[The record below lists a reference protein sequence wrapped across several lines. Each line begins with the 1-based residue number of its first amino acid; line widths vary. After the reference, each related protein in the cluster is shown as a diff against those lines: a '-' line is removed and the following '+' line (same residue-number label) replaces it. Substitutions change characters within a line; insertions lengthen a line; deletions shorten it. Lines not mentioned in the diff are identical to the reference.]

1 MSDKQRTIGNAI
13 SVSGIGLHTGKPV
26 SMTFKPAAVGHGVV
40 FQRMDSPGSPLIPAL
55 ADYVTDIARGTVLGI
70 GNVRVHTVEHV
81 MAAVAGLGIDNL
93 LIELTDEEPPALD
106 GSSYPFIEALR
117 KAEIVEQEAE
127 RIYLDLEKTLTYHD
141 EKSAID
147 IVVVPSSE
155 FRVTYMIDYPNTL
168 LGTQYTS
175 MYSISEFEEEFSK
188 ARTFCLLSEMQHLK
202 ERGLIRGGSLEN
214 AVVFVDQDLPE
225 SEYNELKHTF
235 HFDGELKHSGA
246 ILGDGSLR
254 YPNEPVR
261 HKTLDLV
268 GDLALVG
275 APIRGHVLA
284 ARAGHASHV
293 EVAKML
299 RRLLEAQKVARKYGG
314 GKSGQGYVFDSE
326 AIENLL
332 PHKYP
337 MLLVDRI
344 LELVPGERVVGL
356 KNVTRNEPF
365 FNGHFPGHPVMPG
378 VLIVEAMGQTGGVLL
393 LNSVENADRK
403 VVYFM
408 GLENVKFRK
417 PVTPGD
423 QVRFHVEMLLFRRG
437 ICKMKGAA
445 YVDQTLVAEAEMTA
459 AVIDRQG

>member
-1 MSDKQRTIGNAI
+1 LSDKQRTIGAAI

-26 SMTFKPAAVGHGVV
+26 SMTCKPAAVGHGIV
-40 FQRMDSPGSPLIPAL
+40 FQRTDAPGSPLIPAL
-55 ADYVTDIARGTVLGI
+55 AEFVVDIARGTVLGKD
-70 GNVRVHTVEHV
+70 GVRVHTVEHV

-93 LIELTDEEPPALD
+93 LIELTDEEPPAVD
-106 GSSYPFIEALR
+106 GSSYPFIQALR
-117 KAEIVEQEAE
+117 KAEIVEQDAE
-127 RIYLDLEKTLTYHD
+127 RTYLELEKTLTYHD
-141 EKSAID
+141 DKHAID

-155 FRVTYMIDYPNTL
+155 FRVTYMIDYPNTV

-175 MYSISEFEEEFSK
+175 MYSITEFEEEFSK
-188 ARTFCLLSEMQHLK
+188 SRTFCLLSEMRHLK

-225 SEYNELKHTF
+225 DEYTDLKHTF
-235 HFDGELKHSGA
+235 HFEGDLKHGGT
-246 ILGDGSLR
+246 ILGDTSLR

-275 APIRGHVLA
+275 APIKGHVLA

-299 RRLLEAQKVARKYGG
+299 RRLLEAQKVARKFG
-314 GKSGQGYVFDSE
+314 GKSGQGYVFDSV
-326 AIENLL
+326 AIERLL

-344 LELVPGERVVGL
+344 LELVPSERVIGI

-365 FNGHFPGHPVMPG
+365 FEGHFPGHPVMPG

-393 LNSVENADRK
+393 LNSVENPDSK
-403 VVYFM
+403 VVYFT

-417 PVTPGD
+417 PVIPGD
-423 QVRFHVEMLLFRRG
+423 QIRFHVEMLLFRRG
-437 ICKMKGAA
+437 ICKMKGTA

-459 AVIDRQG
+459 AIIDRQG

>member
-1 MSDKQRTIGNAI
+1 MSDKQRTIGAAI
-13 SVSGIGLHTGKPV
+13 SVSEIGLHTGKPV
-26 SMTFKPAAVGHGVV
+26 SMTCKPAPADHGIV
-40 FQRMDSPGSPLIPAL
+40 FVRTDLPGSPPIPAL
-55 ADYVTDIARGTVLGI
+55 VDHVIEIARGTVLGI
-70 GNVRVHTVEHV
+70 ANARIHTVEHV
-81 MAAVAGLGIDNL
+81 LAAVAGLRIDNL
-93 LIELTDEEPPALD
+93 LIELTDEEPPAMD
-106 GSSYPFIEALR
+106 GSAYPFVEALR
-117 KAEIVEQEAE
+117 KAEIVEQDAE
-127 RIYLDLEKTLTYHD
+127 RVYLDLEKTLTYRD
-141 EKSAID
+141 NEAAID
-147 IVVVPSSE
+147 IVIVPSSE
-155 FRVTYMIDYPNTL
+155 FRVTYMIDYPNTV

-175 MYSISEFEEEFSK
+175 MYSICEFPEEFAK
-188 ARTFCLLSEMQHLK
+188 ARTFCLMSEMRSLK
-202 ERGLIRGGSLEN
+202 DRNLIQGGSLNN
-214 AVVFVDQDLPE
+214 AVVFVDQDLEEE
-225 SEYNELKHTF
+225 SYEDLKHAF
-235 HFDGELKHSGA
+235 HYEGELRHNGPV
-246 ILGDGSLR
+246 LGGVELR

-314 GKSGQGYVFDSE
+314 KSGQGYVFDSE
-326 AIENLL
+326 AIEKLL

-344 LELVPGERVVGL
+344 LELVPSERVVGI

-365 FNGHFPGHPVMPG
+365 FSGHFPGHPVMPG

-393 LNSVENADRK
+393 LNSVEQPETK
-403 VVYFM
+403 VVYFT

-423 QVRFHVEMLLFRRG
+423 QLRFTVEMLLFRRG
-437 ICKMKGAA
+437 ICKMKGTA
-445 YVDQTLVAEAEMTA
+445 YVDKTLVAEAEMTA

>member
-1 MSDKQRTIGNAI
+1 MSDKQRTIGAAI

-26 SMTFKPAAVGHGVV
+26 SMTCKPAPVDHGIIFV
-40 FQRMDSPGSPLIPAL
+40 RTDLPGSPPIPAL
-55 ADYVTDIARGTVLGI
+55 VDYVIDIARGTVLGI
-70 GNVRVHTVEHV
+70 GNARIHTVEHV
-81 MAAVAGLGIDNL
+81 LAAVAGLRVDNL
-93 LIELTDEEPPALD
+93 LIELTDEEPPAMD
-106 GSSYPFIEALR
+106 GSAYPFVEALR
-117 KAEIVEQEAE
+117 KAELVEQDAD
-127 RIYLDLEKTLTYHD
+127 RVYLDLEKTLTYRED
-141 EKSAID
+141 KAAID
-147 IVVVPSSE
+147 IVIVPSSE
-155 FRVTYMIDYPNTL
+155 FRVTYMIDYPNTV

-175 MYSISEFEEEFSK
+175 MYSICEFPEEFAK
-188 ARTFCLLSEMQHLK
+188 ARTFCLMSEMRMLK
-202 ERGLIRGGSLEN
+202 DRNLIQGGSLDN
-214 AVVFVDQDLPE
+214 AVVFVDQELEEAGYEDL
-225 SEYNELKHTF
+225 KTAF
-235 HFDGELKHSGA
+235 HYSGELRHNGPV
-246 ILGDGSLR
+246 LGGVELR

-299 RRLLEAQKVARKYGG
+299 RRLLEAQKVARKFG
-314 GKSGQGYVFDSE
+314 GKSGQGFVFDSE
-326 AIENLL
+326 AIEKLL

-344 LELVPGERVVGL
+344 LELVPSERVVGV

-393 LNSVENADRK
+393 LNSVENPETK

-408 GLENVKFRK
+408 GLDNVKFRK

-423 QVRFHVEMLLFRRG
+423 QIRFTVEMLMFRRG
-437 ICKMKGAA
+437 ICKMKGSA

>member
-1 MSDKQRTIGNAI
+1 MSDKQRTIGAAI

-26 SMTFKPAAVGHGVV
+26 SMTCKPAPIDHGIV
-40 FQRMDSPGSPLIPAL
+40 FVRTDLPGSQPIPAL
-55 ADYVTDIARGTVLGI
+55 AEYVIDIARGTVLGI
-70 GNVRVHTVEHV
+70 GDARIHTVEHV
-81 MAAVAGLGIDNL
+81 LAAVAGLRIDNL
-93 LIELTDEEPPALD
+93 IIELTDEEPPALD
-106 GSSYPFIEALR
+106 GSAYPFIEALR
-117 KAEIVEQEAE
+117 KAELMEQDAE
-127 RIYLDLEKTLTYHD
+127 RVYLELEKTLTYRD
-141 EKSAID
+141 DKGAID
-147 IVVVPSSE
+147 IVIVPSSE
-155 FRVTYMIDYPNTL
+155 FRVTYMIDYPNTA

-175 MYSISEFEEEFSK
+175 MYSIGEFAEEFAK
-188 ARTFCLLSEMQHLK
+188 ARTFCLLSEMQSLK
-202 ERGLIRGGSLEN
+202 ERNLIRGGSLEN
-214 AVVFVDQDLPE
+214 AVVFVDQELTESDYNDL
-225 SEYNELKHTF
+225 KKAF
-235 HFDGELKHSGA
+235 HFDGELKHNGPV
-246 ILGDGSLR
+246 LGDIQLR

-268 GDLALVG
+268 GDLVLVG

-299 RRLLEAQKVARKYGG
+299 RRLLEAQKVARKFG
-314 GKSGQGYVFDSE
+314 GKSGRGFVFDSE
-326 AIENLL
+326 AIEKLL

-344 LELVPGERVVGL
+344 LELVPSERVVGI

-393 LNSVENADRK
+393 LNSVENPESK

-417 PVTPGD
+417 PVVPGD
-423 QVRFHVEMLLFRRG
+423 QIQFTVEMLMFRRG
-437 ICKMKGAA
+437 ICKMRGTAH
-445 YVDQTLVAEAEMTA
+445 VDQILVAEAEMTA
-459 AVIDRQG
+459 AVIDREG

>member
-1 MSDKQRTIGNAI
+1 MADKQRTIGNEIAI
-13 SVSGIGLHTGKPV
+13 SGIGLHTGKPV
-26 SMTFKPAAVGHGVV
+26 SMTMKPAPVNHGIV
-40 FQRMDSPGSPLIPAL
+40 FHRTDIPGSPKIPAL
-55 ADYVTDIARGTVLGI
+55 ADYVIEIARGTVLGKD
-70 GNVRVHTVEHV
+70 NVRIHTVEHV
-81 MAAVAGLGIDNL
+81 LAALGGLRIDNV
-93 LIELTDEEPPALD
+93 LIELTDEEPPAVD
-106 GSSYPFIEALR
+106 GSAYPFVEALR
-117 KAEIVEQEAE
+117 KAEIVEQDAE
-127 RIYLDLEKTLTYHD
+127 REYLDLEKTLTYHD
-141 EKSAID
+141 EKNAID
-147 IVVVPSSE
+147 IVIVPSAE

-175 MYSISEFEEEFSK
+175 MYSICEFVEEFSK
-188 ARTFCLLSEMQHLK
+188 ARTFCLMSEMRALK
-202 ERGLIRGGSLEN
+202 DRGLIKGGTLEN
-214 AVVFVDQDLPE
+214 AVVFVDQELPE
-225 SEYNELKHTF
+225 EEYSELKAAFGHKG
-235 HFDGELKHSGA
+235 DLKHNGSV
-246 ILGDGSLR
+246 LGGVELR

-268 GDLALVG
+268 GDLVLVG

-299 RRLLEAQKVARKYGG
+299 RRLLDAQRVARRYGS
-314 GKSGQGYVFDSE
+314 KSGQGYVFDSE
-326 AIENLL
+326 AIERLL

-344 LELVPGERVVGL
+344 LELVPGERVVGI

-393 LNSVENADRK
+393 LNSVDNPETK

-423 QVRFHVEMLLFRRG
+423 QLRFTVEMLLFRRG
-437 ICKMKGAA
+437 ICKMKGSA
-445 YVDQTLVAEAEMTA
+445 YVDNTLVAEAEMSA
-459 AVIDRQG
+459 AIIDRQG

>member
-1 MSDKQRTIGNAI
+1 VSDKQRTIGAAI

-26 SMTFKPAAVGHGVV
+26 SMTCKPAPVDHGIV
-40 FQRMDSPGSPLIPAL
+40 FVRTDLPGSPPIPAL
-55 ADYVTDIARGTVLGI
+55 ADHVIEIARGTVLGI
-70 GNVRVHTVEHV
+70 GNARIHTVEHV
-81 MAAVAGLGIDNL
+81 LAAVAGLRVDNL
-93 LIELTDEEPPALD
+93 LIELTDEEPPAMD
-106 GSSYPFIEALR
+106 GSAYPFVEALR
-117 KAEIVEQEAE
+117 KAEIVEQEAD
-127 RIYLDLEKTLTYHD
+127 RVYLDLEKTLTYHD
-141 EKSAID
+141 DKAAID
-147 IVVVPSSE
+147 IVIVPSSE
-155 FRVTYMIDYPNTL
+155 FRVTYMIDYPNTVV
-168 LGTQYTS
+168 GTQYTS
-175 MYSISEFEEEFSK
+175 MYSICEFPEEFAK
-188 ARTFCLLSEMQHLK
+188 ARTFCLMSEMRSLK
-202 ERGLIRGGSLEN
+202 DRNLIQGGSLDN
-214 AVVFVDQDLPE
+214 AVVFVDQELEEANYD
-225 SEYNELKHTF
+225 ELKTAF
-235 HFDGELKHSGA
+235 HYSGELRHNGPV
-246 ILGDGSLR
+246 LGGGELR

-299 RRLLEAQKVARKYGG
+299 RRLLEAQKIARKFG

-326 AIENLL
+326 AIEKLL

-344 LELVPGERVVGL
+344 LELVPNERVVGI

-393 LNSVENADRK
+393 LNSVDNPETK
-403 VVYFM
+403 VVYFT

-417 PVTPGD
+417 PVIPGD
-423 QVRFHVEMLLFRRG
+423 QVRFNVQMILFRRG
-437 ICKMKGAA
+437 ICKMKGEA

-459 AVIDRQG
+459 AVIERQG

>member
-1 MSDKQRTIGNAI
+1 MSDKQRTIAAAI

-26 SMTFKPAAVGHGVV
+26 SMTCKPAPVGHGIV
-40 FQRMDSPGSPLIPAL
+40 FVRTDLPGSPPIPAL
-55 ADYVTDIARGTVLGI
+55 VDHVIEIARGTVLGI
-70 GNVRVHTVEHV
+70 GSARIHTVEHV
-81 MAAVAGLGIDNL
+81 LAAVAGLRIDNL
-93 LIELTDEEPPALD
+93 IIELTDEEPPAMD
-106 GSSYPFIEALR
+106 GSAFPFIEAMR
-117 KAEIVEQEAE
+117 KAEVVEQEAD
-127 RIYLDLEKTLTYHD
+127 RIYLELEKTLTYHD
-141 EKSAID
+141 DKNAID
-147 IVVVPSSE
+147 IVMVPSSE
-155 FRVTYMIDYPNTL
+155 FRITYMIDYPNTL

-175 MYSISEFEEEFSK
+175 MYSICEFIEEFSK
-188 ARTFCLLSEMQHLK
+188 ARTFCLLSEMQSLK
-202 ERGLIRGGSLEN
+202 ERGLIKGGSLEN
-214 AVVFVDQDLPE
+214 AVVFVDQKLDE
-225 SEYNELKHTF
+225 SSYAELKSAF
-235 HFDGELKHSGA
+235 GFSGELRHSGNV
-246 ILGDGSLR
+246 LGDIALR

-261 HKTLDLV
+261 HKALDLV
-268 GDLALVG
+268 GDLVLVG
-275 APIRGHVLA
+275 APLKCHVLA

-299 RRLLEAQKVARKYGG
+299 RRVLEAQKVARKFG

-326 AIENLL
+326 AIERLL

-344 LELVPGERVVGL
+344 LELVPNERVVGI

-393 LNSVENADRK
+393 LNSVEKPETK
-403 VVYFM
+403 VVYFT

-423 QVRFHVEMLLFRRG
+423 QIRFTVEMLLFRRG
-437 ICKMKGAA
+437 ICKMKGTAH
-445 YVDQTLVAEAEMTA
+445 VDETLVAEAEMTA

>member
-1 MSDKQRTIGNAI
+1 
-13 SVSGIGLHTGKPV
+13 
-26 SMTFKPAAVGHGVV
+26 
-40 FQRMDSPGSPLIPAL
+40 
-55 ADYVTDIARGTVLGI
+55 
-70 GNVRVHTVEHV
+70 
-81 MAAVAGLGIDNL
+81 
-93 LIELTDEEPPALD
+93 
-106 GSSYPFIEALR
+106 
-117 KAEIVEQEAE
+117 
-127 RIYLDLEKTLTYHD
+127 
-141 EKSAID
+141 
-147 IVVVPSSE
+147 
-155 FRVTYMIDYPNTL
+155 
-168 LGTQYTS
+168 
-175 MYSISEFEEEFSK
+175 
-188 ARTFCLLSEMQHLK
+188 
-202 ERGLIRGGSLEN
+202 
-214 AVVFVDQDLPE
+214 
-225 SEYNELKHTF
+225 
-235 HFDGELKHSGA
+235 
-246 ILGDGSLR
+246 
-254 YPNEPVR
+254 
-261 HKTLDLV
+261 
-268 GDLALVG
+268 
-275 APIRGHVLA
+275 
-284 ARAGHASHV
+284 
-293 EVAKML
+293 ML

-437 ICKMKGAA
+437 ICKMKGEA